1 MIVRHYNLPLT
12 LRQGFTLL
20 ELLLV
25 LVLIVI
31 AMSLALPA
39 LNQSLKSWQL
49 QSAADTVLAECNRA
63 RSRAIQE
70 GEIYV
75 FRFAPQSG
83 KYMTAPWP
91 EGTDLPDGISMMPSD
106 NTTILSNDPARARNT
121 VGNNPEFNH
130 DLQFIPSHKLKILP
144 DDITFFG
151 IQLESRTSNKRA
163 NDFADFSVGS
173 TISNIEWSVPILF
186 FPDGMSSSAKLYL
199 NNDRQQMIAIT
210 LRALTGSGRLSEI
223 ETISAFHNAPLAN

>member
-1 MIVRHYNLPLT
+1 MIVRHHHLSLT
-12 LRQGFTLL
+12 LRHGFTLL

-31 AMSLALPA
+31 AMSLAVPA
-39 LNQSLKSWQL
+39 LNQSLKTWQL
-49 QSAADTVLAECNRA
+49 QSAADTILAECNRA

-75 FRFAPQSG
+75 FRFALQSG
-83 KYMTAPWP
+83 TYMTAPWP
-91 EGTDLPDGISMMPSD
+91 EGTDLPDGLSMMPSD
-106 NTTILSNDPARARNT
+106 HTTPLSNDPALTRNT
-121 VGNNPEFNH
+121 VGNNSEFNH
-130 DLQFIPSHKLKILP
+130 DLPLIPLYRLKQLP

-151 IQLESRTSNKRA
+151 IQLQSTTSNKSGDDF
-163 NDFADFSVGS
+163 NDLS
-173 TISNIEWSVPILF
+173 TTSTVSNIEWSVPILF
-186 FPDGMSSSAKLYL
+186 FPDGMSSSAQLYL

-223 ETISAFHNAPLAN
+223 ETISTLHNAPLTN